1 MITAIA
7 DYLTNK
13 KQIAKAQA
21 SADQRQATIDATSA
35 NTFGT
40 KPIIV
45 QNEEE
50 ARIAAN
56 QGLRQDPNNPLMF
69 RSPYYENMQLWSDV
83 ADTRVNNALRER
95 VDYLGNPINTVIDRV
110 ADVSNLPFSILG
122 QDRVIPDT
130 SAKAEKRYNQALE
143 DNTKIARASQEVYT
157 EKRGKVNETLSDIL
171 AAGKTDETSAI
182 GNINPQDFTPASLE
196 KFKKSLNYADL
207 VLRPKYITDSNKT
220 NWRIYPDGR
229 QERVLSMDEVLQD
242 QRNLLT
248 NKMFAEASQT
258 FKNQQSDHIRSLDS
272 SKQKYADLRGNL
284 QRAKAIIKN
293 AKAAGWGGLFK
304 DLPEADARNLAAILK
319 TIKANM
325 AFSAL
330 KEMRETN
337 PNGSALGQVTELEI
351 ELLYNEAQPLDQFI
365 SDELLIGSLDRI
377 ESRAGQNIINMEKA
391 YNNDVQYF
399 GGRPAEVRVIS
410 KDQQDTETA
419 DHEAKQ
425 RRLQEI
431 RKNNPKVD
439 SALNLLEQLKANQ
452 KDKQEAR

>member
-21 SADQRQATIDATSA
+21 AAKQYHTQTDATSA

-40 KPIIV
+40 KPIQV

-56 QGLRQDPNNPLMF
+56 QGLIQDPTNPLMF
-69 RSPYYENMQLWSDV
+69 RSPYYENMQLWSDA
-83 ADTRVNNALRER
+83 ADTKVNNATDTYM
-95 VDYLGNPINTVIDRV
+95 DYLGNPINTVIDRV
-110 ADVSNLPFSILG
+110 ADVANLPFSILG
-122 QDRVIPDT
+122 QDRFIPDP

-143 DNTKIARASQEVYT
+143 DNTKIARASQEVYSK
-157 EKRGKVNETLSDIL
+157 KRGTVNKTLSDIL
-171 AAGKTDETSAI
+171 AAGKTDETSVI
-182 GNINPQDFTPASLE
+182 GNINPQDFTPDSMQ
-196 KFKKSLNYADL
+196 KFKESLNYADL

-220 NWRIYPDGR
+220 NWRIYADGR

-248 NKMFAEASQT
+248 NDMFARASQT
-258 FKNQQSDHIRSLDS
+258 FKNQQSDKIRNLKS
-272 SKQKYADLRGNL
+272 SKEKYADMRGNL
-284 QRAKAIIKN
+284 QRAKALIKN
-293 AKAAGWGGLFK
+293 AKSAGWGGLFK

-325 AFSAL
+325 AFSSL

-365 SDELLIGSLDRI
+365 SDDLLIGSLDRI

-425 RRLQEI
+425 LRLQEI
-431 RKNNPKVD
+431 RQKNPKVD
-439 SALNLLEQLKANQ
+439 RALNLLEQLKANQ
-452 KDKQEAR
+452 KDKKEAQ